1 MQIRRTAIAWTG
13 DCLPSLVI
21 PAIGTNGCGE
31 PVARVDKNGF
41 VRGEARQQ
49 LIGSLTRSDAMG
61 RSKAP
66 AVLLHLIGAEK
77 LRTQRQLV
85 AAGRGSA
92 GPRRREILERLTDDG
107 IVVDFQ
113 L

>member
-1 MQIRRTAIAWTG
+1 MRRG
-13 DCLPSLVI
+13 
-21 PAIGTNGCGE
+21 
-31 PVARVDKNGF
+31 
-41 VRGEARQQ
+41 
-49 LIGSLTRSDAMG
+49 
-61 RSKAP
+61 KAP
-66 AVLLHLIGAEK
+66 AVLFHLIGAEP
-77 LRTQRQLV
+77 LRAQRQLV